1 MLSYN
6 CARCANSTALI
17 YRDHERDLVT
27 ECLACE
33 HIETVATSHI
43 GVGEDKEPESL
54 DE

>member
-6 CARCANSTALI
+6 CARCGNTTTLL
-17 YRDHERDLVT
+17 YKDHEGDLVT

-33 HIETVATSHI
+33 HIETAVSKSIAI
-43 GVGEDKEPESL
+43 GEDKEPESL